1 MKLLNKNKLKDLL
14 YYLEIIMMYQV
25 QIVHLEK
32 LLIFMMVHNIQLIWL
47 YKMLLVIHLEVQLG

>member
-1 MKLLNKNKLKDLL
+1 MKLLNQKLLKDLL

-32 LLIFMMVHNIQLIWL
+32 LLIYMMVHNLQLIWL
-47 YKMLLVIHLEVQLG
+47 YKMLLVIHLEVQHG